1 MHDGRFRIE
10 VRRRSRRR
18 QRLLA
23 AAAAGASAATV
34 MLAARAAE
42 SPVCAALALV
52 ALLATGVLLGSA
64 WGIPE
69 ATRIEI
75 HRDGSF
81 VSRQGEANC
90 ELEPQWI
97 TESIAVFRGG
107 ERRIVLWRDEID
119 ASDWRRVRS
128 FARWQLFR
136 APRPPVDE
144 LPTSLPVSAVGVRK
158 LLSRWSR

>member
-1 MHDGRFRIE
+1 
-10 VRRRSRRR
+10 
-18 QRLLA
+18 
-23 AAAAGASAATV
+23 
-34 MLAARAAE
+34 MLALRSADAPA
-42 SPVCAALALV
+42 CAAFALV
-52 ALLATGVLLGSA
+52 SLLATGALRLGCA

-69 ATRIEI
+69 IVGMEI

-81 VSRQGEANC
+81 VSRHGEAIC

-107 ERRIVLWRDEID
+107 NRRIVLWRDEID

-136 APRPPVDE
+136 APRPRVDE
-144 LPTSLPVSAVGVRK
+144 LPTSLPVSAERVKK